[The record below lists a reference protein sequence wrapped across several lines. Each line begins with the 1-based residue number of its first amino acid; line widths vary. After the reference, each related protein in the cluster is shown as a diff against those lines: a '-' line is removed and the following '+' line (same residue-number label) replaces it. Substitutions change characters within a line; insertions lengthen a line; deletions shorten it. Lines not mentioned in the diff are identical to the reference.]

1 MAGELLMNG
10 QNVPV
15 KIFVGKKKFG
25 TDILTNFTVG
35 EKATMHEDQHLGE
48 KRAKHDKQVD
58 GYNGGVGAHMANNGL
73 LQALIAQQAQRDAN
87 QPIDPISIVFQ
98 METRDGGTPKTYAL
112 RNVVTKFR
120 FENGARNKRVA
131 LNLDYDADDL
141 VPVKA

>member
-1 MAGELLMNG
+1 
-10 QNVPV
+10 
-15 KIFVGKKKFG
+15 
-25 TDILTNFTVG
+25 
-35 EKATMHEDQHLGE
+35 
-48 KRAKHDKQVD
+48 
-58 GYNGGVGAHMANNGL
+58 MANNGL
-73 LQALIAQQAQRDAN
+73 MQAFIAQQAQRDAN

-120 FENGARNKRVA
+120 FDNGARNKRVA